1 VFKSNDTEELI
12 SDLNLNVYATA
23 ENCIDKL
30 ISDYEI
36 DEKYTDEEKRIIA
49 GMRYQMIDKDFSY
62 SNDLLLAEG
71 VDEQTVIDMKELGRR
86 FKLIRQR
93 LGMTQTEVG
102 KQLNTTQLMICR
114 VEKGENVLSPLL
126 LSLLAFYSQSVSM
139 DYLFSRNFDIDDEN
153 VFNKDFALN
162 SIVKAKLNSLRDDVL
177 GKLGKTEEEI
187 RSQLDA
193 AVELL

>member
-1 VFKSNDTEELI
+1 MEEI
-12 SDLNLNVYATA
+12 QKA
-23 ENCIDKL
+23 
-30 ISDYEI
+30 
-36 DEKYTDEEKRIIA
+36 
-49 GMRYQMIDKDFSY
+49 
-62 SNDLLLAEG
+62 
-71 VDEQTVIDMKELGRR
+71 IDMKELGRR

-139 DYLFSRNFDIDDEN
+139 DYLFSRNFDIDNEN

>member
-1 VFKSNDTEELI
+1 MEEI
-12 SDLNLNVYATA
+12 Q
-23 ENCIDKL
+23 K
-30 ISDYEI
+30 
-36 DEKYTDEEKRIIA
+36 
-49 GMRYQMIDKDFSY
+49 
-62 SNDLLLAEG
+62 
-71 VDEQTVIDMKELGRR
+71 VIDMKELGRR

-139 DYLFSRNFDIDDEN
+139 DYLFSRNFNIDDEN
-153 VFNKDFALN
+153 EFNKDFALN

>member
-1 VFKSNDTEELI
+1 MEEI
-12 SDLNLNVYATA
+12 Q
-23 ENCIDKL
+23 E
-30 ISDYEI
+30 
-36 DEKYTDEEKRIIA
+36 
-49 GMRYQMIDKDFSY
+49 
-62 SNDLLLAEG
+62 
-71 VDEQTVIDMKELGRR
+71 VIDMKELGRR

>member
-1 VFKSNDTEELI
+1 MEEI
-12 SDLNLNVYATA
+12 Q
-23 ENCIDKL
+23 K
-30 ISDYEI
+30 
-36 DEKYTDEEKRIIA
+36 
-49 GMRYQMIDKDFSY
+49 
-62 SNDLLLAEG
+62 
-71 VDEQTVIDMKELGRR
+71 VIDMKELGRR

-102 KQLNTTQLMICR
+102 KQLTTTQLMICR

>member
-1 VFKSNDTEELI
+1 MEEI
-12 SDLNLNVYATA
+12 QK
-23 ENCIDKL
+23 I
-30 ISDYEI
+30 
-36 DEKYTDEEKRIIA
+36 
-49 GMRYQMIDKDFSY
+49 
-62 SNDLLLAEG
+62 
-71 VDEQTVIDMKELGRR
+71 IDMKELGRR

-139 DYLFSRNFDIDDEN
+139 DYLFSGNFDIDDEN

-162 SIVKAKLNSLRDDVL
+162 SIVKAKLNFLREDVL
-177 GKLGKTEEEI
+177 GKLGKAEEEI
-187 RSQLDA
+187 KCQLDA

>member
-1 VFKSNDTEELI
+1 MEEI
-12 SDLNLNVYATA
+12 Q
-23 ENCIDKL
+23 
-30 ISDYEI
+30 
-36 DEKYTDEEKRIIA
+36 R
-49 GMRYQMIDKDFSY
+49 
-62 SNDLLLAEG
+62 
-71 VDEQTVIDMKELGRR
+71 VIDMKELGRR

>member
-1 VFKSNDTEELI
+1 MEEI
-12 SDLNLNVYATA
+12 QK
-23 ENCIDKL
+23 I
-30 ISDYEI
+30 
-36 DEKYTDEEKRIIA
+36 
-49 GMRYQMIDKDFSY
+49 
-62 SNDLLLAEG
+62 
-71 VDEQTVIDMKELGRR
+71 IDMKELGRR

-162 SIVKAKLNSLRDDVL
+162 SIVKAKLNSLREDVL
-177 GKLGKTEEEI
+177 GKLGKAEEEI
-187 RSQLDA
+187 KCQLDA

>member
-1 VFKSNDTEELI
+1 MLFYLILHLNQNGYIKMEEI
-12 SDLNLNVYATA
+12 Q
-23 ENCIDKL
+23 K
-30 ISDYEI
+30 
-36 DEKYTDEEKRIIA
+36 
-49 GMRYQMIDKDFSY
+49 
-62 SNDLLLAEG
+62 
-71 VDEQTVIDMKELGRR
+71 VIDMKELGRR

>member
-1 VFKSNDTEELI
+1 MEEI
-12 SDLNLNVYATA
+12 Q
-23 ENCIDKL
+23 K
-30 ISDYEI
+30 
-36 DEKYTDEEKRIIA
+36 
-49 GMRYQMIDKDFSY
+49 
-62 SNDLLLAEG
+62 
-71 VDEQTVIDMKELGRR
+71 VIDMKELGRR
-86 FKLIRQR
+86 FKLIRQH

-114 VEKGENVLSPLL
+114 VEKGENVISPLL

>member
-1 VFKSNDTEELI
+1 MLYLQRQLNIVMEEI
-12 SDLNLNVYATA
+12 Q
-23 ENCIDKL
+23 K
-30 ISDYEI
+30 
-36 DEKYTDEEKRIIA
+36 
-49 GMRYQMIDKDFSY
+49 
-62 SNDLLLAEG
+62 
-71 VDEQTVIDMKELGRR
+71 VIDMKELGRR

>member
-1 VFKSNDTEELI
+1 MEEI
-12 SDLNLNVYATA
+12 QK
-23 ENCIDKL
+23 I
-30 ISDYEI
+30 
-36 DEKYTDEEKRIIA
+36 
-49 GMRYQMIDKDFSY
+49 
-62 SNDLLLAEG
+62 
-71 VDEQTVIDMKELGRR
+71 IDMKELGRR

-139 DYLFSRNFDIDDEN
+139 DYLFSRNFDINDEN

-162 SIVKAKLNSLRDDVL
+162 SIVKAKLNSLREDVL
-177 GKLGKTEEEI
+177 GKLGKAEEEI
-187 RSQLDA
+187 KCQLDA

>member
-1 VFKSNDTEELI
+1 MEEI
-12 SDLNLNVYATA
+12 Q
-23 ENCIDKL
+23 K
-30 ISDYEI
+30 
-36 DEKYTDEEKRIIA
+36 
-49 GMRYQMIDKDFSY
+49 
-62 SNDLLLAEG
+62 
-71 VDEQTVIDMKELGRR
+71 VIDMKELGRR

-153 VFNKDFALN
+153 VLNKDFALN

>member
-1 VFKSNDTEELI
+1 MEEI
-12 SDLNLNVYATA
+12 Q
-23 ENCIDKL
+23 K
-30 ISDYEI
+30 
-36 DEKYTDEEKRIIA
+36 
-49 GMRYQMIDKDFSY
+49 
-62 SNDLLLAEG
+62 
-71 VDEQTVIDMKELGRR
+71 VIDMKELGRR

-139 DYLFSRNFDIDDEN
+139 DYLFSRKFDIDDEN

>member
-1 VFKSNDTEELI
+1 MEEI
-12 SDLNLNVYATA
+12 QK
-23 ENCIDKL
+23 I
-30 ISDYEI
+30 
-36 DEKYTDEEKRIIA
+36 
-49 GMRYQMIDKDFSY
+49 
-62 SNDLLLAEG
+62 
-71 VDEQTVIDMKELGRR
+71 IDMKELGRR

-126 LSLLAFYSQSVSM
+126 LSLLAFYSQSISM
-139 DYLFSRNFDIDDEN
+139 DYLFSCFFDIDDEN

-162 SIVKAKLNSLRDDVL
+162 SIVKAKLNFLREDVL
-177 GKLGKTEEEI
+177 GKLGKAEEEI
-187 RSQLDA
+187 KCQLDA

>member
-1 VFKSNDTEELI
+1 MEEI
-12 SDLNLNVYATA
+12 QK
-23 ENCIDKL
+23 I
-30 ISDYEI
+30 
-36 DEKYTDEEKRIIA
+36 
-49 GMRYQMIDKDFSY
+49 
-62 SNDLLLAEG
+62 
-71 VDEQTVIDMKELGRR
+71 IDMKELGRR

-162 SIVKAKLNSLRDDVL
+162 SIVRAKLNSLREDVL
-177 GKLGKTEEEI
+177 GKLGKAEEEI
-187 RSQLDA
+187 KCQLDA

>member
-1 VFKSNDTEELI
+1 MEEI
-12 SDLNLNVYATA
+12 Q
-23 ENCIDKL
+23 K
-30 ISDYEI
+30 
-36 DEKYTDEEKRIIA
+36 
-49 GMRYQMIDKDFSY
+49 
-62 SNDLLLAEG
+62 
-71 VDEQTVIDMKELGRR
+71 VIDMKELGRR

-193 AVELL
+193 AMELL

>member
-1 VFKSNDTEELI
+1 MEEI
-12 SDLNLNVYATA
+12 Q
-23 ENCIDKL
+23 K
-30 ISDYEI
+30 
-36 DEKYTDEEKRIIA
+36 
-49 GMRYQMIDKDFSY
+49 
-62 SNDLLLAEG
+62 
-71 VDEQTVIDMKELGRR
+71 VIDMKELGRR

-162 SIVKAKLNSLRDDVL
+162 SIVKAKLNSLRDDIL

>member
-1 VFKSNDTEELI
+1 MEEI
-12 SDLNLNVYATA
+12 Q
-23 ENCIDKL
+23 K
-30 ISDYEI
+30 
-36 DEKYTDEEKRIIA
+36 
-49 GMRYQMIDKDFSY
+49 
-62 SNDLLLAEG
+62 
-71 VDEQTVIDMKELGRR
+71 VIDMKELGRR

-139 DYLFSRNFDIDDEN
+139 DYLFSRNFDIDNEN

>member
-1 VFKSNDTEELI
+1 MD
-12 SDLNLNVYATA
+12 
-23 ENCIDKL
+23 
-30 ISDYEI
+30 EI
-36 DEKYTDEEKRIIA
+36 QKI
-49 GMRYQMIDKDFSY
+49 
-62 SNDLLLAEG
+62 
-71 VDEQTVIDMKELGRR
+71 IDMKELGRR

>member
-1 VFKSNDTEELI
+1 MEEI
-12 SDLNLNVYATA
+12 Q
-23 ENCIDKL
+23 K
-30 ISDYEI
+30 
-36 DEKYTDEEKRIIA
+36 
-49 GMRYQMIDKDFSY
+49 
-62 SNDLLLAEG
+62 
-71 VDEQTVIDMKELGRR
+71 VIDMKELGRR
-86 FKLIRQR
+86 FKQIRQR

-102 KQLNTTQLMICR
+102 KQLNTSQLMICR

-177 GKLGKTEEEI
+177 GKLGKAEEEI
-187 RSQLDA
+187 KSQLDA

>member
-1 VFKSNDTEELI
+1 MEEI
-12 SDLNLNVYATA
+12 Q
-23 ENCIDKL
+23 K
-30 ISDYEI
+30 
-36 DEKYTDEEKRIIA
+36 
-49 GMRYQMIDKDFSY
+49 
-62 SNDLLLAEG
+62 
-71 VDEQTVIDMKELGRR
+71 VIDMKELGRR

>member
-1 VFKSNDTEELI
+1 MEEI
-12 SDLNLNVYATA
+12 QK
-23 ENCIDKL
+23 I
-30 ISDYEI
+30 
-36 DEKYTDEEKRIIA
+36 
-49 GMRYQMIDKDFSY
+49 
-62 SNDLLLAEG
+62 
-71 VDEQTVIDMKELGRR
+71 IDMKELGRR

-139 DYLFSRNFDIDDEN
+139 DYLFSGNFDIDDEN

-162 SIVKAKLNSLRDDVL
+162 SIVKAKLNSLREDVL
-177 GKLGKTEEEI
+177 GKLGKAEEEI
-187 RSQLDA
+187 KCQLDA

>member
-1 VFKSNDTEELI
+1 MEEI
-12 SDLNLNVYATA
+12 Q
-23 ENCIDKL
+23 K
-30 ISDYEI
+30 
-36 DEKYTDEEKRIIA
+36 
-49 GMRYQMIDKDFSY
+49 
-62 SNDLLLAEG
+62 
-71 VDEQTVIDMKELGRR
+71 VIDMKELGRR

-162 SIVKAKLNSLRDDVL
+162 SIVKAKPNSLRDDVL

>member
-1 VFKSNDTEELI
+1 MEEI
-12 SDLNLNVYATA
+12 Q
-23 ENCIDKL
+23 K
-30 ISDYEI
+30 
-36 DEKYTDEEKRIIA
+36 
-49 GMRYQMIDKDFSY
+49 
-62 SNDLLLAEG
+62 
-71 VDEQTVIDMKELGRR
+71 VIDMKELGRR

-177 GKLGKTEEEI
+177 CH
-187 RSQLDA
+187 
-193 AVELL
+193 

>member
-1 VFKSNDTEELI
+1 MEEI
-12 SDLNLNVYATA
+12 Q
-23 ENCIDKL
+23 K
-30 ISDYEI
+30 
-36 DEKYTDEEKRIIA
+36 
-49 GMRYQMIDKDFSY
+49 
-62 SNDLLLAEG
+62 
-71 VDEQTVIDMKELGRR
+71 VIDMKELGRR

-139 DYLFSRNFDIDDEN
+139 DYLFSRNFDIDDKN

>member
-1 VFKSNDTEELI
+1 MEEI
-12 SDLNLNVYATA
+12 Q
-23 ENCIDKL
+23 K
-30 ISDYEI
+30 
-36 DEKYTDEEKRIIA
+36 
-49 GMRYQMIDKDFSY
+49 
-62 SNDLLLAEG
+62 
-71 VDEQTVIDMKELGRR
+71 VIDMKELGRR

-162 SIVKAKLNSLRDDVL
+162 SIVKAKLNFLREDVL
-177 GKLGKTEEEI
+177 GKLGKAEEEI
-187 RSQLDA
+187 KCQLDA

>member
-1 VFKSNDTEELI
+1 MEEI
-12 SDLNLNVYATA
+12 Q
-23 ENCIDKL
+23 K
-30 ISDYEI
+30 
-36 DEKYTDEEKRIIA
+36 
-49 GMRYQMIDKDFSY
+49 
-62 SNDLLLAEG
+62 
-71 VDEQTVIDMKELGRR
+71 VIDMKELGRR

-102 KQLNTTQLMICR
+102 KQLNTTQLMIWR